1 MIRGIQKRII
11 VCKPSAGSRFE
22 CAYFVLR
29 DGADAPTEDRDAM
42 MREVKSILAES
53 ERKKKKKSEPPSP
66 SLRRA
71 VWLFLGG
78 AVCGALPFA
87 MLLIF
92 S

>member
-1 MIRGIQKRII
+1 MIRGIQKRMI
-11 VCKPSAGSRFE
+11 VCKPSASSRFE

-29 DGADAPTEDRDAM
+29 DGADAPTEDHDAM

-53 ERKKKKKSEPPSP
+53 ERKKKKKSAAPTAAQ
-66 SLRRA
+66 RRA
-71 VWLFLGG
+71 LWLFLGG